1 MHRFLLHN
9 DEIRDASEK
18 QMVSPGQVGLLNG
31 WGVFSTMRVSGGVI
45 FAYDRHFARMSRDA
59 KLMRVPFPGDPEYL
73 RSRLLRLIEAN
84 QAQNATLRVA
94 VIRNKG
100 GVFQAPNLDR
110 EFDVVAFTSDLMNWG
125 DGVKLMTVPH
135 GRHAAARE
143 RGTKVLSWSSNLYW
157 YEESHAQGY
166 DEVIFL
172 NEHGEVSECTSAN
185 LFGVFGNQV
194 WTPPL
199 DSGCLPG
206 VTRAILLEEIH
217 VPGISV
223 GEKTLQPTDLFEADE
238 VFITSTTRNL
248 HPVLSID
255 GKAVKRS
262 GNVRKSLDAAFVR
275 HIEDHICSKTI

>member
-1 MHRFLLHN
+1 
-9 DEIRDASEK
+9 
-18 QMVSPGQVGLLNG
+18 
-31 WGVFSTMRVSGGVI
+31 MRVSGGVI
-45 FAYDRHFARMSRDA
+45 FAYDRHFARMTRDA
-59 KLMRVPFPGDPEYL
+59 RLMRVPFPGDPEYL

-206 VTRAILLEEIH
+206 VTRAILHEEIH

-223 GEKTLQPTDLFEADE
+223 GEKTLQPADLFEADE

-275 HIEDHICSKTI
+275 NIEDHVCSKTI